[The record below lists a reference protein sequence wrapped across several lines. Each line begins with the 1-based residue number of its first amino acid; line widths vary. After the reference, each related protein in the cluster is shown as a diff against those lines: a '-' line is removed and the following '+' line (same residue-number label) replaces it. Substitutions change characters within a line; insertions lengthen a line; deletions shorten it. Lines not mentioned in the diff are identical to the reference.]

1 MDRDTLIN
9 KGEGLNY
16 YENARVVMWSWVGT
30 WGSTLIKAGGG
41 IRSVVEG
48 KLGRGIHLKCK

>member
-1 MDRDTLIN
+1 MDRDIFIN

-16 YENARVVMWSWVGT
+16 YENVRVVMWLWVGI
-30 WGSTLIKAGGG
+30 WGSIFINIGRG

-48 KLGRGIHLKCK
+48 NWEGGYI

>member
-16 YENARVVMWSWVGT
+16 YENARVVMWLWVGT
-30 WGSTLIKAGGG
+30 WGSTLINTGRG
-41 IRSVVEG
+41 IRSVAEG
-48 KLGRGIHLKCK
+48 NWEGGYI